1 MSLAP
6 PSALPDSSVA
16 DRLVIAG
23 RRVSRVAFGGARL
36 TAGDGWGVPR
46 DREVP
51 RGILRAALEAGIDHI
66 DTADA
71 LGPAVSEQIIGDVV
85 GDRDDV
91 LVATK
96 VGMLR
101 PGPGEWGVL
110 GRPDYLRQQVH
121 ASLSRLRRE
130 RIDLVYLHRIDPD
143 YPLADQLGAL
153 QQLRTQGLI
162 GHIGVSQPTASQLEE
177 VLLLE
182 PDLAAVQSLY
192 NVAAR
197 HDAEL
202 ARTLE
207 VRGIPFLAYW
217 PLLGRGIAA
226 ARHRALFEGLAS
238 IGGPLGLDGAQVA
251 LAWIFSTLP
260 GAGAVVGSRSAA
272 HLRANARAARLRLD
286 VENLARVTALVDDV
300 LGDTVFDPRTSKDDE

>member
-1 MSLAP
+1 MSLAASP
-6 PSALPDSSVA
+6 PHLDAPARAVLD
-16 DRLVIAG
+16 LAG
-23 RRVSRVAFGGARL
+23 HRVSRVALGGARL

-46 DREVP
+46 DLDVP
-51 RGILRAALEAGIDHI
+51 RGILRAALDAGIDHI
-66 DTADA
+66 DTADS

-85 GDRDDV
+85 GDRADV

-153 QQLRTQGLI
+153 QQLRRQGLI
-162 GHIGVSQPTASQLEE
+162 GHIGVSQPSATQLDE
-177 VLLLE
+177 VLALE

-192 NVAAR
+192 NVVAR
-197 HDAEL
+197 GDADL
-202 ARTLE
+202 VRGLE
-207 VRGIPFLAYW
+207 QRGIPFLAYW
-217 PLLGRGIAA
+217 PLLGRGIGADQ
-226 ARHRALFEGLAS
+226 HRALFAGLSA
-238 IGGPLGLDGAQVA
+238 IGAPLGLDGAQVA
-251 LAWIFSTLP
+251 LAWIFTTAP
-260 GAGAVVGSRSAA
+260 GAGAVVGSRSSA
-272 HLRANARAARLRLD
+272 HLAANARAAGIRLD
-286 VENLARVTALVDDV
+286 AETLARIDHVVAREV
-300 LGDTVFDPRTSKDDE
+300 GDTAFDPRRSKDEA

>member
-16 DRLVIAG
+16 DRLVVAG
-23 RRVSRVAFGGARL
+23 RRVSRVALGGARL

-46 DREVP
+46 DLDVP
-51 RGILRAALEAGIDHI
+51 RAILRAALEAGIDHI

-101 PGPGEWGVL
+101 PGPGEWGVF

-121 ASLSRLRRE
+121 ASLFRLRRE

-153 QQLRTQGLI
+153 QNLRTQGLI

-177 VLLLE
+177 VLALE

-197 HDAEL
+197 GDAEL
-202 ARTLE
+202 AHALD

-217 PLLGRGIAA
+217 PLLGRGVTAD
-226 ARHRALFEGLAS
+226 RHRALFEGLSS

-272 HLRANARAARLRLD
+272 HLRSNARAAGLRLD
-286 VENLARVTALVDDV
+286 AESLGRVTTLVDDV
-300 LGDTVFDPRTSKDDE
+300 LGDTVFDPRHSKDDR